1 MRKKIVAGNW
11 KMNNNLPQSI
21 DLAEEI
27 VQQSALQNSNTTVIL
42 IPPFTSL
49 HEVSKIILGKNN
61 FHLGAQNVHPQP
73 NGAFTGEI
81 SAQQLISV
89 GVEYVLVG
97 HSERRAY
104 FKEDENF
111 LKEKVNA
118 LLQANLQPIFCCG
131 ETLEIRNRNE
141 QESFVENQL
150 AQSLFHVDA
159 MQIQHCVIAYE
170 PVWAIGTGLNAT
182 SAQAQA
188 MHFFIRNL
196 ISKKYSETIAQ
207 QISILYGGSCKPDN
221 AQELFA
227 QPDVDGGLIGGAS
240 LKANDFISIINSI

>member
-1 MRKKIVAGNW
+1 MAGNW

-27 VQQSALQNSNTTVIL
+27 VAQSASQNSNTTIIL

-49 HEVSKIILGKNN
+49 HEVSKIISGKNN
-61 FHLGAQNVHPQP
+61 FYLGAQNVYPQP

-81 SAQQLISV
+81 SAKQLISV

-104 FKEDENF
+104 FNEDEKF
-111 LKEKVNA
+111 LAQKVNA
-118 LLQANLQPIFCCG
+118 LLQANLKPIFCCG
-131 ETLEIRNRNE
+131 ETLEFRNKNE

-150 AQSLFHVDA
+150 AQSLFQLDA
-159 MQIQHCVIAYE
+159 MQILNCVIAYE

-188 MHFFIRNL
+188 MHFFIRRL
-196 ISKKYSETIAQ
+196 ISKKYSETISQ

-221 AQELFA
+221 AAELFA